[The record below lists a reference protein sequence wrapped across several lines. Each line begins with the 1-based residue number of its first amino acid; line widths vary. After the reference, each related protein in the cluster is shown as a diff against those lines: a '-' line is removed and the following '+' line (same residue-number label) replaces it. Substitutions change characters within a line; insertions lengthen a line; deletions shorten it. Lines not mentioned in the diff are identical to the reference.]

1 MRPKTH
7 QVSHYPLLALTAR
20 DQCLRNQDLLAEIL
34 SSGARNSTDLAST
47 RRTLYSAALTSKF
60 FSECAVKLLWRR
72 LSHILP
78 LLRLLP
84 TFRLEGEVYI
94 LPDLVTEEEWA
105 VVHRYAAYVRD
116 IGFTPHSRGD
126 SLGNRVSLDP
136 SVYVL
141 LAMHGRP
148 LFPNLRRLV
157 LLTKGYIAEMLLC
170 LSSSIK
176 SLTLESVSDI
186 WAETFLDRLA
196 SDGAHLSYL
205 SLGNYHRPNPLLS
218 KSIAFQTLR
227 VLELRGMDKDIAA
240 AQLTE
245 VGSLPALQS
254 FATDMVGWD
263 GLELTS
269 VARQGLFRTLTDL
282 KINATPARLYHNI
295 PDFLSVTSSGEM
307 QSLSIGTS
315 IGERWE
321 ATTHSA
327 AILSAIMRC
336 IGARWATTLRHLD
349 IHRIAGGPDD
359 LAPLEEVTG
368 LQKVSLKCV
377 LHEPLSHPRILSVIR
392 TWTNL
397 RTLEIDGPGAEADV
411 VFLRFLAE
419 HCPAL
424 RMLRVAYTAA
434 PPPPLDVTAPM
445 TSHLLEELWFVP
457 PGRGDI
463 WNRTK
468 ITRLAQ
474 YFDHFFP
481 HLICIRG
488 EGHMWWEEV
497 EQLVFKYQDRRHT
510 NSQTLM

>member
-1 MRPKTH
+1 M
-7 QVSHYPLLALTAR
+7 SHYLPLAPTAL

-47 RRTLYSAALTSKF
+47 RRTLYSAALTSKL

-72 LSHILP
+72 LSNILP

-94 LPDLVTEEEWA
+94 LPGLVTEEEWA

-126 SLGNRVSLDP
+126 SLGDRASLDP

-141 LAMHGRP
+141 LAMRGRP

-157 LLTKGYIAEMLLC
+157 LPTKGYIAEMMLC

-176 SLTLESVSDI
+176 SLTLESISDI

-205 SLGNYHRPNPLLS
+205 SLGNCHRSNPLLS
-218 KSIAFQTLR
+218 KSIAFRTLR
-227 VLELRGMDKDIAA
+227 VLELCGLDKDITAA
-240 AQLTE
+240 HLTE

-254 FATDMVGWD
+254 FVTDMVGWD
-263 GLELTS
+263 GVELTS

-282 KINATPARLYHNI
+282 KINATPARLHRNV
-295 PDFLSVTSSGEM
+295 PDFLSVASSREM
-307 QSLSIGTS
+307 QSLSLGTS
-315 IGERWE
+315 MGEKWE
-321 ATTHSA
+321 ANTHSA
-327 AILSAIMRC
+327 ATLSAIMRC

-349 IHRIAGGPDD
+349 IRRIAGSPDD

-368 LQKVSLKCV
+368 LQNVSLKSV
-377 LHEPLSHPRILSVIR
+377 LHEPLSDTRILSVIR
-392 TWTNL
+392 NWTNL
-397 RTLEIDGPGAEADV
+397 RTLEIVGPGAEADI
-411 VFLRFLAE
+411 VFLRCLAE
-419 HCPAL
+419 HCLAL
-424 RMLRVAYTAA
+424 RTLRVAYTAA
-434 PPPPLDVTAPM
+434 PPPPLDLTAPM
-445 TSHLLEELWFVP
+445 TPHLLEELWFVP

-481 HLICIRG
+481 HLVLIRG

-497 EQLVFKYQDRRHT
+497 EQLVFEYQDRRHM
-510 NSQTLM
+510 NSQMLM

>member
-1 MRPKTH
+1 MR
-7 QVSHYPLLALTAR
+7 
-20 DQCLRNQDLLAEIL
+20 
-34 SSGARNSTDLAST
+34 
-47 RRTLYSAALTSKF
+47 
-60 FSECAVKLLWRR
+60 
-72 LSHILP
+72 
-78 LLRLLP
+78 
-84 TFRLEGEVYI
+84 
-94 LPDLVTEEEWA
+94 
-105 VVHRYAAYVRD
+105 
-116 IGFTPHSRGD
+116 
-126 SLGNRVSLDP
+126 
-136 SVYVL
+136 
-141 LAMHGRP
+141 GRP
-148 LFPNLRRLV
+148 LFPNLRRLI
-157 LLTKGYIAEMLLC
+157 LPTKGYIAEMLLC

-176 SLTLESVSDI
+176 SPTLESVSDI

-205 SLGNYHRPNPLLS
+205 SLGNCHIPNPLLS

-227 VLELRGMDKDIAA
+227 VLELRGMDKDIVA

-263 GLELTS
+263 GVELTS

-282 KINATPARLYHNI
+282 KINATPARLYRNF
-295 PDFLSVTSSGEM
+295 PDFLSVASSCEM

-349 IHRIAGGPDD
+349 IHRIAGSPDD
-359 LAPLEEVTG
+359 LAPLKEVTG

-377 LHEPLSHPRILSVIR
+377 LHEPLSDTRILSVIR

-411 VFLRFLAE
+411 VFLRCLVE

-434 PPPPLDVTAPM
+434 PPPPLNVMVPM
-445 TSHLLEELWFVP
+445 TLHLLGELWFVP

-481 HLICIRG
+481 HLVLIRG

-497 EQLVFKYQDRRHT
+497 EQLVFEYQDRRHT
-510 NSQTLM
+510 KSQKLM